1 MYLSCVIVARN
12 EERNIARCIES
23 IEQYTKHLRDT
34 EILLVDSCS
43 TDRTVPLA
51 KGYAINIVR
60 LKETWQLSPAAG
72 RFAGVNNTSGKYI
85 LIIDGD
91 MELQKGWIEASLDFM
106 DRDLRVAAVMGRQY
120 DVYDLQAGTQK
131 SPQFRRPGSWP
142 KDKNRAQ
149 LIDYVWGSSIFR
161 RSALL
166 HSGNFQ
172 PFLRAEEEAD
182 ISQRLRNKGYKLYFI
197 PYDSIYHHCAPDQTF
212 AEMVRRCQHGLLM
225 GTGDMVSWSV
235 RNRFYFMLWKR
246 FKQYM
251 LFPGFIMV
259 SMAGMVCF
267 AVTGKPILS
276 ALFGSLMPMFI
287 IIQSLRKGS
296 FYRGL
301 VSFTNLSVI
310 SAEVFK
316 GLFRRVN
323 DISSYPTNVVWIK
336 RQ

>member
-12 EERNIARCIES
+12 EEKNIARCIES
-23 IEQYTKHLRDT
+23 IERCTKELREI

-43 TDRTVPLA
+43 SDRTVAIA
-51 KGYAINIVR
+51 KGYAVNIVGLR
-60 LKETWQLSPAAG
+60 ETWQLSPAAG
-72 RFAGVNNTSGKYI
+72 RFTGVNNTSGKYI

-91 MELQKGWIEASLDFM
+91 MELLEGWIEAGLDLM
-106 DRDLRVAAVMGRQY
+106 NRDLQVATVMGRQY
-120 DVYDLQAGTQK
+120 DVYDLQAGTSK
-131 SPQFRRPGSWP
+131 SPQFRRPDSWP
-142 KDKNRAQ
+142 KDMNKAQ
-149 LIDYVWGSSIFR
+149 PIDYIWGSSIFR

-172 PFLRAEEEAD
+172 PFLRAEEEAE
-182 ISQRLRNKGYKLYFI
+182 ISQRLRNKGYRLYFI

-212 AEMVRRCQHGLLM
+212 AEMIRRCRHGLSM
-225 GTGDMVSWSV
+225 GIGDMVSWSV
-235 RNRFYFMLWKR
+235 RNRFYLMLWKR
-246 FKQYM
+246 FKQYL

-259 SMAGMVCF
+259 SVTSMVSF
-267 AVTGKPILS
+267 GAAGKPILS

-287 IIQSLRKGS
+287 IIQSFRKGS

-310 SAEVFK
+310 SADVFK

-323 DISSYPTNVVWIK
+323 GISSYPTDVVWIR

>member
-1 MYLSCVIVARN
+1 VARN

-23 IEQYTKHLRDT
+23 IERCTKDLGDV

-43 TDRTVPLA
+43 SDRTVSIS
-51 KGYAINIVR
+51 KGYAVNIVG

-72 RFAGVNNTSGKYI
+72 RFTGVNNTSGKYI

-91 MELQKGWIEASLDFM
+91 MELQDGWIEAGLDFM
-106 DRDLRVAAVMGRQY
+106 NRELQVAAVMGRQY
-120 DVYDLQAGTQK
+120 DVYDLSQ
-131 SPQFRRPGSWP
+131 SPQFRRPASWP
-142 KDKNRAQ
+142 KDKNKAQ

-172 PFLRAEEEAD
+172 PFLRAEEEAE

-212 AEMVRRCQHGLLM
+212 SEMVRRCRQRLHM
-225 GTGDMVSWSV
+225 GIGDMVSWSV
-235 RNRFYFMLWKR
+235 RNRFYLMLWKR

-259 SMAGMVCF
+259 SMASTVVF
-267 AVTGKPILS
+267 AVAGKPILS
-276 ALFGSLMPMFI
+276 ALSGFMIPMFI
-287 IIQSLRKGS
+287 LIQSFRKGS

-310 SAEVFK
+310 SVYVFK
-316 GLFRRVN
+316 ALFRRVN
-323 DISSYPTNVVWIK
+323 DISSYPTDVVWIR